1 MSETDATTGPKRL
14 VSTQWLND
22 RLGSPDIVIVD
33 GSWHM
38 PATGRVGR
46 SEYLAA
52 HIPGAVF
59 FDVDAIADR
68 SSGLPHML
76 PSEEAFSTAVGAL
89 GVADGK
95 TIVVYDGAGL
105 FSAPRVWWTF
115 RAFGVAEVFILDGG
129 LPKWLAEGRRIAAG
143 ASEAKPATF
152 TAKLDRSLVAGI
164 EDVARVTTDGSA
176 QILDA
181 RAAER
186 FRGEAAEPRAGVRA
200 GHIPGSRNLPVS
212 EVVKNGRLVDAA
224 SIRAAVDAAGIDPA
238 QPVITSCGSGVTAA
252 ILWLAL
258 DEIGTPPKAL
268 YDGAWTEWGSSAK
281 PIATGLAD

>member
-1 MSETDATTGPKRL
+1 MSDTDAATGHKRL
-14 VSTQWLND
+14 VSTQWLAD
-22 RLGSPDIVIVD
+22 HLGSPDIVIVD

-38 PATGRVGR
+38 PATGRIGR

-59 FDVDAIADR
+59 FDVDAIADT

-76 PSEEAFSTAVGAL
+76 PSEEAFSAAVGAL

-115 RAFGVAEVFILDGG
+115 RAFGARDVFILDGG
-129 LPKWLAEGRRIAAG
+129 FPKWQAEGRPVVSGESGAA
-143 ASEAKPATF
+143 PATF
-152 TAKLDRSLVAGI
+152 TAKLDRSVVAGI
-164 EDVARVTTDGSA
+164 EDISRVTSDHSA

-200 GHIPGSRNLPVS
+200 GHIPSSRNLPVS
-212 EVVKNGRLVDAA
+212 DVVKNGRLVDAG
-224 SIRAAVDAAGIDPA
+224 SIRAAVDAAGINTS

-268 YDGAWTEWGSSAK
+268 YDGSWTEWGSSTK
-281 PIATGLAD
+281 PIATGPAD

>member
-1 MSETDATTGPKRL
+1 MPATDAATGHKRL
-14 VSTQWLND
+14 VSTQWLAD

-38 PATGRVGR
+38 PATGRSGHA
-46 SEYLAA
+46 EFLAA

-59 FDVDAIADR
+59 FDVDAIADT
-68 SSGLPHML
+68 SSGHPHML
-76 PSEEAFSTAVGAL
+76 PTEAVFSAAVGAL

-115 RAFGVAEVFILDGG
+115 RAFGAADVVILDGG
-129 LPKWLAEGRRIAAG
+129 FPKWQAEGRPVASGESGAA
-143 ASEAKPATF
+143 PATF
-152 TAKLDRSLVAGI
+152 SATLDRGIVAGI
-164 EDVARVTTDGSA
+164 EDISRTIADQSA

-186 FRGEAAEPRAGVRA
+186 FRGEAAEPRTGVRA

-212 EVVKNGRLVDAA
+212 EVVKNGRLADTQT
-224 SIRAAVDAAGIDPA
+224 IRSAVEAAGIDPSK
-238 QPVITSCGSGVTAA
+238 PVITSCGSGVTAA

-258 DEIGTPPKAL
+258 DEIGAPPKAL
-268 YDGAWTEWGSSAK
+268 YDGSWTEWGSSTK
-281 PIATGLAD
+281 PIATGPAD

>member
-1 MSETDATTGPKRL
+1 MSDTDAATGHKRL
-14 VSTQWLND
+14 VSTQWLAD
-22 RLGSPDIVIVD
+22 HLGSPDIVIVD

-38 PATGRVGR
+38 PATGRNGR
-46 SEYLAA
+46 TEYLAA

-59 FDVDAIADR
+59 FDVDTIADT

-76 PSEEAFSTAVGAL
+76 PTEEAFSAAVGAL
-89 GVADGK
+89 GVGDGK

-115 RAFGVAEVFILDGG
+115 RAFGVGEVFILDGG
-129 LPKWLAEGRRIAAG
+129 FPKWQAEGRPVASGESGAA
-143 ASEAKPATF
+143 PATF
-152 TAKLDRSLVAGI
+152 TARLDRSLVAGI
-164 EDVARVTTDGSA
+164 DDVSRITSDHSA

-212 EVVKNGRLVDAA
+212 EVVKDGRLVDAN
-224 SIRAAVDAAGIDPA
+224 SIRAAVDAAGIDTA

-268 YDGAWTEWGSSAK
+268 YDGSWTEWGSSTK
-281 PIATGLAD
+281 PIATGPAD